1 METQAREEVEL
12 SLVPMRTIE
21 VQIEGTS
28 PILCNRFTDETLA
41 VILDDQGKKAGK
53 RGKVAKDPEKLVE
66 ASLYPLVPPRDGT
79 HYGHPAEAFQA
90 AMIQAARHIHG
101 LSMQGCKG
109 TFMTLGGPQD
119 QLVPIVGAD
128 DFEVDIRRVRVG
140 RGVVDIRCRARIPVG
155 WTATVPVEFLAE
167 VFSAE
172 QLVNLLALA
181 GGCVGIGD
189 YRPLPGGPGNPGPF
203 GRFRVTGI
211 G

>member
-1 METQAREEVEL
+1 M
-12 SLVPMRTIE
+12 
-21 VQIEGTS
+21 
-28 PILCNRFTDETLA
+28 
-41 VILDDQGKKAGK
+41 
-53 RGKVAKDPEKLVE
+53 
-66 ASLYPLVPPRDGT
+66 
-79 HYGHPAEAFQA
+79 
-90 AMIQAARHIHG
+90 
-101 LSMQGCKG
+101 
-109 TFMTLGGPQD
+109 
-119 QLVPIVGAD
+119 
-128 DFEVDIRRVRVG
+128 
-140 RGVVDIRCRARIPVG
+140 DIRCRVRIPVG